1 MTIGNHFG
9 SDYLRHVFKAFWRA
23 LERTDTLVV
32 GLLIL
37 GGVGSLWFGGHAEH
51 PSWQIALAIF
61 LASLF
66 VLLVKMPYR
75 LYAEQRA
82 TIDSLNQRLAR
93 ISEDRPLR
101 FNDITIEKWIQ
112 HSPPYGLWTIERIGL
127 EFENV
132 GDQPL
137 DWRITKL
144 SVEYQNTETAIP
156 LPGDGRYCLHARET
170 TVFAVDVPDLEI
182 TLTALGNPTT
192 VRISFCIEYDNV
204 IPLRVRK
211 MQRVTDCN
219 IRNLT
224 RNDYYTN
231 IVDQREW

>member
-1 MTIGNHFG
+1 MTIGNHFW

-51 PSWQIALAIF
+51 PSWQ
-61 LASLF
+61 
-66 VLLVKMPYR
+66 
-75 LYAEQRA
+75 
-82 TIDSLNQRLAR
+82 
-93 ISEDRPLR
+93 
-101 FNDITIEKWIQ
+101 
-112 HSPPYGLWTIERIGL
+112 
-127 EFENV
+127 
-132 GDQPL
+132 
-137 DWRITKL
+137 RITKL

-192 VRISFCIEYDNV
+192 VRISFCSNMIMLFFYESERCNALLTA
-204 IPLRVRK
+204 ILETLRG
-211 MQRVTDCN
+211 T
-219 IRNLT
+219 ITTL
-224 RNDYYTN
+224 
-231 IVDQREW
+231 I

>member
-1 MTIGNHFG
+1 MTIGNHFW
-9 SDYLRHVFKAFWRA
+9 SDSLRHVFKAFWRA

-156 LPGDGRYCLHARET
+156 LPGDGPDAPIVIGVTLGI
-170 TVFAVDVPDLEI
+170 FAVLVVQESDYFVHHAFGDRNAGAKKTDRANRSARSVPMPSIATKFSRLAP
-182 TLTALGNPTT
+182 ALAPG
-192 VRISFCIEYDNV
+192 
-204 IPLRVRK
+204 
-211 MQRVTDCN
+211 
-219 IRNLT
+219 
-224 RNDYYTN
+224 
-231 IVDQREW
+231 